1 MELQIEQLLCLGD
14 TKDEI
19 VASLNVPMEL
29 VDLVWDRIMQMFADN
44 IANPPPRMTDDE
56 YDQMVS
62 DMHGL

>member
-44 IANPPPRMTDDE
+44 IANHTPRMTDDE